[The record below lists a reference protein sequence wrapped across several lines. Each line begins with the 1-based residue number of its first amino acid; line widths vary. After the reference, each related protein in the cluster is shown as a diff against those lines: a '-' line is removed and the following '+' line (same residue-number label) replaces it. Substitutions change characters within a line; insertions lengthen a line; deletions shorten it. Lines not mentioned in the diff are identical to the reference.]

1 MSPNTDRT
9 GDSPR
14 TDTNESS
21 EQEPADAISEAFS
34 ERAWTGHRERVLDEY
49 DLPEAPHPHAGE
61 GESCSDMQFTD
72 SDSMRNQEG
81 DA

>member
-1 MSPNTDRT
+1 MTDEMQRT
-9 GDSPR
+9 GESPR
-14 TDTNESS
+14 TEPEESS

-49 DLPEAPHPHAGE
+49 DLPETPHPHAGA
-61 GESCSDMQFTD
+61 G
-72 SDSMRNQEG
+72 G